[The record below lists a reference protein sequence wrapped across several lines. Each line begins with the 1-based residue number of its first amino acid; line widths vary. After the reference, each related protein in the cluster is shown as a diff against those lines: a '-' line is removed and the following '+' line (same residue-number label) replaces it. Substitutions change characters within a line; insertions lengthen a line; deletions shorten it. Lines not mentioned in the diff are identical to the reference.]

1 MNHTAHCLLS
11 YPDTDVLIGNFIGD
25 YVKGRAWEAY
35 LPKVQRGI
43 LLHRAI
49 DAFTDNHAA
58 VRESVA
64 RIRLYAK
71 RYAAPVVDILYD
83 HLLCR
88 QWEKYAPIHFEEFAD
103 WAYESLD
110 NHSDLMP
117 APLQR
122 RWPQMRDGRFLD
134 GYRSRSGLEWVLG
147 MFSRRLPEGLPLDTL
162 IPFFFNEIDAFSE
175 KFDQFFP
182 EMKEEV
188 GRFLVKGLE
197 GFG

>member
-25 YVKGRAWEAY
+25 YVKGRSWEQY
-35 LPKVQRGI
+35 QREVQRGI
-43 LLHRAI
+43 LLHRTI

-64 RIRLYAK
+64 RIRPYAK

-88 QWEKYAPIHFEEFAD
+88 HWEKYAPIQFEEFAE
-103 WAYESLD
+103 WAYQGLD
-110 NHSDLMP
+110 NHFERMP
-117 APLQR
+117 ASLQR

-134 GYRSRSGLEWVLG
+134 GYRSRSGLEWVLS
-147 MFSRRLPEGLPLDTL
+147 MFGRRLPEGLPLNTL

-175 KFDQFFP
+175 NFDQFFP
-182 EMKEEV
+182 ELQEEV
-188 GRFLVKGLE
+188 RRFLS
-197 GFG
+197 